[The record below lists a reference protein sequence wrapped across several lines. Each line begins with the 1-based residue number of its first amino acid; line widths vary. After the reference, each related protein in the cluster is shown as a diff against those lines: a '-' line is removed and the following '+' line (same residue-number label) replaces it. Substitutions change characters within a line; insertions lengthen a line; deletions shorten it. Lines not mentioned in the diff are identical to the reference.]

1 MIKKINSILFVCTG
15 NTCRSVIAEYTFKEM
30 AKDSLFNL
38 KVSSAGISALEEM
51 GLLSK
56 TKEVLE
62 KNNIPISS
70 HKPTQIKEDLV
81 RESNLI
87 LTMSQHHK
95 EQLSYRYPES
105 LYKIYLLSEYVENSS
120 KEIID
125 PYGLSLEAY
134 QECFWTIKSYIEK
147 LLLKLKNC
155 SK

>member
-62 KNNIPISS
+62 KNNIPI
-70 HKPTQIKEDLV
+70 
-81 RESNLI
+81 
-87 LTMSQHHK
+87 
-95 EQLSYRYPES
+95 
-105 LYKIYLLSEYVENSS
+105 
-120 KEIID
+120 
-125 PYGLSLEAY
+125 
-134 QECFWTIKSYIEK
+134 
-147 LLLKLKNC
+147 
-155 SK
+155 